1 MSDSKDD
8 PFAVS
13 RRVLVGAAS
22 ATPLLAGARPA
33 SPSDDVTARCDE
45 WLVLDTEIDRLS
57 SRWSDLETV
66 LVQEKQWHKMTP
78 DQREALS
85 PTEEMQAIDDQLEGL
100 FEQRRQWLDVLPTL
114 VARDMRGVASK
125 LQVAVKVMDV
135 QRGDGFDLFKGAVA
149 EMQGVRCAHCGAPVV
164 ENRLASPN
172 AK

>member
-13 RRVLVGAAS
+13 RRVLIGAAS
-22 ATPLLAGARPA
+22 ATPILAGVGPA

-45 WLVLDTEIDRLS
+45 WLALDAEIDRLL
-57 SRWSDLETV
+57 SRWSDLENL
-66 LVQEKQWHKMTP
+66 LVKEKRWHKMTP

-85 PTEEMQAIDDQLEGL
+85 PTEEMDAIDKQVKGL
-100 FEQRRQWLDVLPTL
+100 FEQRRQRLDALPAL

-125 LQVAVKVMDV
+125 LQVAVKVMDHE
-135 QRGDGFDLFKGAVA
+135 RGDGFELFKGAVA
-149 EMQGVRCAHCGAPVV
+149 EMQSVRCAHCGAPIV
-164 ENRLASPN
+164 ESRPAPPN